1 MQRNWESLS
10 CLTGASSLSLSER
23 ESRRRIR
30 AWITKM
36 VSRDA
41 GIFQEEYLFGSFV
54 RNPRTANDVDVL
66 LIVRGRPGTKEWRLA
81 RTAVR
86 AYITAFER
94 ISERPISITLLTE
107 FEWREVQAWFAPER
121 EELR

>member
-1 MQRNWESLS
+1 
-10 CLTGASSLSLSER
+10 
-23 ESRRRIR
+23 
-30 AWITKM
+30 M

-86 AYITAFER
+86 AYITASRAHIGAANFDHTSDGIRVEGSASVVR
-94 ISERPISITLLTE
+94 ARTGGASLTHRTVAG
-107 FEWREVQAWFAPER
+107 FR
-121 EELR
+121 